1 MNLRLGFSPCPNDT
15 FIFHAL
21 LHELVQGPKVHW
33 EPHLE
38 DVETLNQWA
47 LEGRLDVT
55 KLSFHAYAK
64 CSQHYQLLNT
74 GAALGFGCGPLVIAR
89 HPMTADQLEDA
100 VIAIPGELT
109 TANFLFQLA
118 YPLVRQRKVM
128 PFSEIENA
136 VLEGRVDAGVIIH
149 ENRFT
154 YAQKGLTKLMD
165 LGEYWESETGLPIPL
180 GGIFVRRDL
189 PVDLKM
195 DIQKAIGASVRY
207 ALDHPTASASFIQ
220 CHAQEMDPEVTRQ
233 HIDLY
238 VNEYSADLGE
248 TGQGA
253 VRELYAKAVNTGII
267 PLEPQDIFC
276 PIYAN
281 DL

>member
-47 LEGRLDVT
+47 LDGKLEVT

-89 HPMTADQLEDA
+89 QSLTPEQMRDA

-118 YPLVRQRKVM
+118 YPQVKHRKVM
-128 PFSEIENA
+128 PFSEIEDA
-136 VLEGRVDAGVIIH
+136 VLNDRVDAGVIIH

-154 YAQKGLTKLMD
+154 YAQKGLIKLVD
-165 LGEYWESETGLPIPL
+165 LGEFWEKETGLPIPL

-189 PVDLKM
+189 SLKLKI
-195 DIQKAIGASVRY
+195 DIQNAIGASVRY
-207 ALDHPTASASFIQ
+207 AWKHPQASSAYIR
-220 CHAQEMDPEVTRQ
+220 CHAQEMAEEVTRQ
-233 HIDLY
+233 HIQLY
-238 VNEYSADLGE
+238 VNQYSADLGE
-248 TGQGA
+248 TGRAA
-253 VRELYAKAVNTGII
+253 VKGLYAKAVSMGLLTEE
-267 PLEPQDIFC
+267 PLDPFC
-276 PIYAN
+276 AVHV
-281 DL
+281 